1 MGGDKI
7 LRALIGKRL
16 ELLGELERHETA
28 VAALQ
33 ADLVHLDGSIRVFTH
48 GLARTL
54 LGVLRTAE
62 KPLSTDEL
70 ATRAEIAAK
79 RAGWVLRY
87 MAECGLVKAQR
98 SPGKPALWHAT
109 Y

>member
-1 MGGDKI
+1 MDGDKI
-7 LRALIGKRL
+7 LRALVGKRL
-16 ELLGELERHETA
+16 ELLGELEHHETA
-28 VAALQ
+28 AATLRV
-33 ADLVHLDGSIRVFTH
+33 DLTHLDGSIRVFTH
-48 GLARTL
+48 RLARTL

-70 ATRAEIAAK
+70 AARAEVATK

-87 MAECGLVKAQR
+87 MAECRLVKVER